1 MRVWLYGCNAQDIHA
16 MRIHCVGSADIVIG
30 FSTQK
35 DRSGPF
41 PRAGLARPM
50 QAAMRGELDQL
61 LVSSLSLL
69 GDGGEQIGEMK
80 KAFESYQVSIKS
92 ASSSGS
98 SSS

>member
-1 MRVWLYGCNAQDIHA
+1 MRVWLYGCNAQDIRA
-16 MRIHCVGSADIVIG
+16 MRIHCVGGADIVIG

-35 DRSGPF
+35 DRSF